1 MLECHKSRLAH
12 ASWIGF
18 SASLLTGCLSL
29 ALISLLHTSPVY
41 AQGRGVNSDISAE
54 QSQRGQE
61 IQRVIER
68 SNGYFQSAEVNF
80 KDGNFDK
87 ARREYDKAIDIVL
100 EAGIDVRSDAR
111 LQQHYQNLVE
121 QISQRQMTLMVVVP
135 GTPDAEV
142 GQNGAHP

>member
-1 MLECHKSRLAH
+1 MLESHNSRLAH
-12 ASWIGF
+12 AFRMRF

-29 ALISLLHTSPVY
+29 ALISSLHTSNAY
-41 AQGRGVNSDISAE
+41 AQGLGANQDAASA
-54 QSQRGQE
+54 RNLE

-68 SNGYFQSAEVNF
+68 SNSYFQSAEVNF

-87 ARREYDKAIDIVL
+87 ARREYDKAVDIVL

-111 LQQHYQNLVE
+111 MQQHYQNLVE
-121 QISQRQMTLMVVVP
+121 HIFQRQMTLMVVVP